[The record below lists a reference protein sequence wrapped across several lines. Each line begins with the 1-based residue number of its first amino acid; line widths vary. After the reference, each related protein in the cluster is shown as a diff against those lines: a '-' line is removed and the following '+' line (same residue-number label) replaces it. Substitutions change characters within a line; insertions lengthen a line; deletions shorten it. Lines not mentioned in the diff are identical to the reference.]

1 MIIMTQQQQYLI
13 YNCILLRTK
22 IAQTTIP
29 TLKDVLLVI
38 DSLKKHVA
46 TNRLMSIQKRVEENR
61 QKLVGLTDNLFKKSK
76 EIRSTSSF
84 SNTHRSLDLLTKRQ
98 KDAIDAHNGFQRS
111 NGGKESSGYQ
121 EDSRGCKAVL
131 VSYDAPDPNSIVTIM
146 LPQIERIPT
155 YTTWLFLDRNELMT
169 ESVEGRRQIYYDRNC
184 GETLICSDSEEDMP
198 NEEEEKR
205 DFIKSEDFILCM
217 TIKELGLSDIVL
229 ESLGQCFSRDATG
242 VKERYETLS
251 NKDNAAGG
259 SKTRDIEGN
268 FQSGNLFLEKDL
280 GEVLGSFDNL
290 FCRRCHD
297 FVCRLHGCN
306 QDLVFPADK
315 QTPWSPPDSTNAPC
329 GPNCFRLVL
338 NSEIFARATS
348 SSQANVIES
357 HSGDVGEQMLSK
369 KFSGVF
375 AKRQK
380 KCSKSESASSNAKS
394 IYESSGSGNGPIQ
407 DIASSSHSILPKIR
421 SMKKGGIGKTN
432 SKRVVDCVLVSMQK
446 RQNKAMTSNSN
457 STGEGLDRSS
467 NKIDKNS
474 PIISSED
481 MGKEFV
487 HEKDCQLKFTDDESW
502 KPLEKGLLDKGMQI
516 FGRNSC
522 LIARNMLN
530 GLKTCWEVYQYIDY
544 KEGKMSVPN
553 GDAPSSP
560 LEVYFKGNKKVRRR
574 SKFLRR
580 RGRVGRL
587 RYTWKSTAY
596 RTNRKRITER
606 KDQLYK
612 QYNPCGCQSACV
624 KQCPC
629 RENGTYCEKYCGCPD
644 SCKIRFR
651 GCRCAKSQC
660 QSRQCPC
667 FAAQRECDPDV
678 CRNCWVGCGD
688 GTLGIP
694 GQRGDNECRNMQ
706 FLLRQQRRI
715 LLAKSDVHGW
725 GAFLKDKV
733 EKNEFLGEYT
743 GELISHREADKRGKI
758 YDRENSTFLFNL
770 NDQFVVDA
778 HRKGNKLKFANHS
791 PHPNCHAKVVMVAGD
806 HRVGIFATDRIAA
819 GEEIFYNY
827 RFAPECTP
835 DWVRKLEAS
844 GSKKE
849 NGASSSGRA
858 GRAKKSA

>member
-1 MIIMTQQQQYLI
+1 
-13 YNCILLRTK
+13 
-22 IAQTTIP
+22 
-29 TLKDVLLVI
+29 
-38 DSLKKHVA
+38 
-46 TNRLMSIQKRVEENR
+46 MSIQKRVEENR

-131 VSYDAPDPNSIVTIM
+131 
-146 LPQIERIPT
+146 
-155 YTTWLFLDRNELMT
+155 
-169 ESVEGRRQIYYDRNC
+169 
-184 GETLICSDSEEDMP
+184 
-198 NEEEEKR
+198 
-205 DFIKSEDFILCM
+205 
-217 TIKELGLSDIVL
+217 
-229 ESLGQCFSRDATG
+229 
-242 VKERYETLS
+242 ERYETLS

-290 FCRRCHD
+290 FCRRCH
-297 FVCRLHGCN
+297 
-306 QDLVFPADK
+306 
-315 QTPWSPPDSTNAPC
+315 
-329 GPNCFRLVL
+329 VL

-560 LEVYFKGNKKVRRR
+560 LEVYFKLLESAYPNKLCQNECKGNKKVRRR